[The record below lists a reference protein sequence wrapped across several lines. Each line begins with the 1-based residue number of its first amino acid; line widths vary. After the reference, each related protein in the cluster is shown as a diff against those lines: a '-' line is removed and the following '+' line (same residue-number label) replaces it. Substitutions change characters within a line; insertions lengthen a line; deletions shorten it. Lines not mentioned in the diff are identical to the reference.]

1 MFAQLHSDD
10 GHVALELGDRSATL
24 MLDGE
29 AVATFE
35 VAREDVLTAARAK
48 EVDVSG
54 GKHRL
59 VVFERSSPEARAVL
73 RERRLSYAAENGEL
87 WVHAPP
93 IHVER
98 PVRRRA
104 TALTS
109 APAAPFAIRAS
120 RVPRWLLLHA
130 GASPSLRELGAT
142 VELSESVVSR
152 TARALAD
159 DGLIAIEADPAD
171 GRIRRALLRDAG
183 GVLDA
188 FEQAFAA
195 RRLRRQTWDVGAR
208 DVPQAMRRLRAAA
221 KQLRLPYAV
230 GGLAGASFIRSAV
243 EPVGVEAWIGRDAID
258 MWMDELTAI
267 PSRPGPGKLTVQ
279 LAPDPFVL
287 SLGTRREGFEIAD
300 PVQLYLDCRRAGERA
315 LEAADA
321 IRAEM
326 NW

>member
-1 MFAQLHSDD
+1 M
-10 GHVALELGDRSATL
+10 
-24 MLDGE
+24 MDGE
-29 AVATFE
+29 AVVTFE

-48 EVDVSG
+48 EIDVSG
-54 GKHRL
+54 REHRL

-73 RERRLSYAAENGEL
+73 RERRLSYAAANGEI

-98 PVRRRA
+98 SPRRRA
-104 TALTS
+104 AALTS

-130 GASPSLRELGAT
+130 EDSPSLRELGAA

-159 DGLIAIEADPAD
+159 DGLVAIEADFAD
-171 GRIRRALLRDAG
+171 ARIRRIRLRDAG
-183 GVLDA
+183 GMLDA
-188 FEQAFAA
+188 FERAFAA
-195 RRLRRQTWDVGAR
+195 RRLRRQTWDVGAT
-208 DVPQAMRRLRAAA
+208 DVPEAMRRLRGAA
-221 KQLRLPYAV
+221 KQLQLPYVV
-230 GGLAGASFIRSAV
+230 GGLAGASFLRSVV

-258 MWMDELTAI
+258 RWMDELTAI

-287 SLGTRREGFEIAD
+287 SLGTRRKGFEIAD
-300 PVQLYLDCRRAGERA
+300 PVQLYLDCRRSGERA

>member
-1 MFAQLHSDD
+1 VP
-10 GHVALELGDRSATL
+10 G
-24 MLDGE
+24 GE
-29 AVATFE
+29 H
-35 VAREDVLTAARAK
+35 
-48 EVDVSG
+48 G
-54 GKHRL
+54 L

-73 RERRLSYAAENGEL
+73 RERRLSYAAANGEL

-98 PVRRRA
+98 PARRRA
-104 TALTS
+104 AALTS

-120 RVPRWLLLHA
+120 RLARWLLLHP
-130 GASPSLRELGAT
+130 GATPSLRELGVA

-159 DGLIAIEADPAD
+159 DGLIVIEADPTD
-171 GRIRRALLRDAG
+171 GRIRRARLRDAG
-183 GVLDA
+183 GMLDA
-188 FEQAFAA
+188 FERAFAG

-208 DVPQAMRRLRAAA
+208 DVPEAMRRLRGAA

-243 EPVGVEAWIGRDAID
+243 EPVGVEAWIGRDTID
-258 MWMDELTAI
+258 RWMDGLTAI

-287 SLGTRREGFEIAD
+287 SLSTRREGFEIAD
-300 PVQLYLDCRRAGERA
+300 PVQLYLDCRRSGERA

>member
-1 MFAQLHSDD
+1 MGDHS
-10 GHVALELGDRSATL
+10 AILL
-24 MLDGE
+24 MDGE
-29 AVATFE
+29 V
-35 VAREDVLTAARAK
+35 VARLVVVREGVLTTARAR
-48 EVDVSG
+48 EIDVSARE
-54 GKHRL
+54 HRL

-87 WVHAPP
+87 WIHAPP

-98 PVRRRA
+98 PARRRA
-104 TALTS
+104 AALAS

-130 GASPSLRELGAT
+130 GDSPSLRELGVA

-171 GRIRRALLRDAG
+171 ARIRRARLRDSG
-183 GVLDA
+183 GMLDA
-188 FEQAFAA
+188 FEGAFAG

-208 DVPQAMRRLRAAA
+208 DVPEAMRRLRRAA
-221 KQLRLPYAV
+221 KRLRLPYVV
-230 GGLAGASFIRSAV
+230 GGLAGASFIRGVV
-243 EPVGVEAWIGRDAID
+243 EAVGVEAWIGRDTID
-258 MWMDELTAI
+258 RWMDELTAI
-267 PSRPGPGKLTVQ
+267 PSRPGPGRLTVQ

-287 SLGTRREGFEIAD
+287 SLSTRREGFEIAD
-300 PVQLYLDCRRAGERA
+300 PVQLYLDCRRSGERA